1 MATITLKNIP
11 QELYE
16 QLKQRAERHRRSINS
31 EAIVCLERVLQS
43 ERLDTDA
50 LLVRARRLRSRKPDL
65 YVTDSELRAA
75 RDEGR
80 P

>member
-1 MATITLKNIP
+1 MATMTLKNVP

-31 EAIVCLERVLQS
+31 EAIVCLERAMQS
-43 ERLDTDA
+43 ERLDPDV
-50 LLVRARRLRSRKPDL
+50 LLVRARRLRSRMPDL
-65 YVTDSELRAA
+65 YVTDSELYAA
-75 RDEGR
+75 RAEGR